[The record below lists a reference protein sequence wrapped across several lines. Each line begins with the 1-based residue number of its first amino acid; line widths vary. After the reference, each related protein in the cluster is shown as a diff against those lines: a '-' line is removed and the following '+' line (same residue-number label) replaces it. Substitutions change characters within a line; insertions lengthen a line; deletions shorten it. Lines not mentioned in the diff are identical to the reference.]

1 MRLVKLG
8 LISLLGLFLV
18 IFLLSLLIPSSM
30 RVSRAITINAPAD
43 TVLNYL
49 NDMREWPRWN
59 ALLKNKELTEV
70 QSERD
75 LFSSAEMKIRIIA
88 RDTLGLIQSQWERNN
103 QAPILSGINTTS
115 VANAT
120 IVQWYFDFRVK
131 WYPWEKFGS
140 IVFDKE
146 LGPLMEISL
155 DQLKKIAEKQNE

>member
-18 IFLLSLLIPSSM
+18 IFLLSLLIPSEM
-30 RVSRAITINAPAD
+30 RVSRAITINAPVD

-49 NDMREWPRWN
+49 KDMREWPRWN
-59 ALLKNKELTEV
+59 ALLNNEDLTAV
-70 QSERD
+70 QLDRD
-75 LFSSAEMKIRIIA
+75 LFSSAEMKIRVIA
-88 RDTLGLIQSQWERNN
+88 TGTTGLVQTEWERTN
-103 QAPILSGINTTS
+103 QAPIQSGIHATS
-115 VANAT
+115 TGNAT
-120 IVQWYFDFRVK
+120 IVQWFFDFRVN

-146 LGPLMEISL
+146 LGPPMEISL

>member
-18 IFLLSLLIPSSM
+18 IFLLSLLIPSEM
-30 RVSRAITINAPAD
+30 RVSRAITINAPVD

-49 NDMREWPRWN
+49 KDMREWPRWN
-59 ALLKNKELTEV
+59 TLLKNEDLTSV
-70 QSERD
+70 QLDRD
-75 LFSSAEMKIRIIA
+75 LFSSVEMKIRVIA
-88 RDTLGLIQSQWERNN
+88 TGTTGLVQTEWERTN
-103 QAPILSGINTTS
+103 QAPIQSGIHATS
-115 VANAT
+115 TGNAT
-120 IVQWYFDFRVK
+120 IVQWFFDFRVN

-146 LGPLMEISL
+146 LGPPMEISL

>member
-30 RVSRAITINAPAD
+30 RVSRAITISAPAD

-49 NDMREWPRWN
+49 KDMREWPRWN

-70 QSERD
+70 QLERD
-75 LFSSAEMKIRIIA
+75 LFSSAEMKIRVIA
-88 RDTLGLIQSQWERNN
+88 IDTAGLVQTRWERTH
-103 QAPILSGINTTS
+103 QTPILSGMQATNTG
-115 VANAT
+115 NAT
-120 IVQWYFDFRVK
+120 IVQWFFDFRVN